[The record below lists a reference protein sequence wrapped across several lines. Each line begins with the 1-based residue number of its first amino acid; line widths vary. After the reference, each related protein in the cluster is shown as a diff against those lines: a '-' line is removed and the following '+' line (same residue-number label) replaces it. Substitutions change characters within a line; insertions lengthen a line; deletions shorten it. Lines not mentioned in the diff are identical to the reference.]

1 MGDRLNVA
9 IVGSREYADME
20 QVVAFVNSLPVGTVV
35 VSGGAR
41 GVDSIAE
48 AAAKRR
54 GLETCIFPADW
65 TRYGKAAGIR
75 RNVDIVNKAD
85 AIVAFWDGRSRG
97 TEFTIELA
105 RAKDKPVHVVIA
117 GDPLPGIER

>member
-1 MGDRLNVA
+1 MYVA
-9 IVGSREYADME
+9 IVGSREFGDLE
-20 QVVAFVNSLPVGTVV
+20 QVVEFVNALPAGTVV

-54 GLETCIFPADW
+54 GLETCIYPADW
-65 TRYGKAAGIR
+65 LRWGKAAGIR

-85 AIVAFWDGRSRG
+85 VIVAFWDGRSRG
-97 TEFTIELA
+97 TEYTIELA
-105 RAKDKPVHVVIA
+105 RAKGKLVHVVSA